1 MDETELI
8 LRAIAKSAP
17 IKPKKRI
24 MHEIDPDPTVFGKDA
39 IWALA
44 EKMKKKPK
52 RSVPLNRWSNIE
64 FARYLDSILKVHG
77 LHLERLSPKE
87 SDAVA
92 GIHDKLVLILN
103 DKMNPQV
110 LKDYFDW
117 WVSCYAQSM
126 HGRKIYVAS
135 LSQDYMITRFTER
148 YNADTRK
155 PQTEIKKNEN
165 VSDEQ
170 IYKLGGLSMLLMSRG
185 VVNSYK
191 LLKNDSNTIVRISET
206 MRKLSKEVVTEIV
219 DTTINLGPYS
229 ESDKVDFLSISKPSL
244 DYHGVKKFQSLN
256 YQRYFE

>member
-1 MDETELI
+1 
-8 LRAIAKSAP
+8 
-17 IKPKKRI
+17 

-39 IWALA
+39 IWGLA

-52 RSVPLNRWSNIE
+52 RTVPVNRWSNIE
-64 FARYLDSILKVHG
+64 FARYLDSILKVHS

-87 SDAVA
+87 SEAVA
-92 GIHDKLVLILN
+92 GIHDKLVRILN
-103 DKMNPQV
+103 DKMTPQV

-135 LSQDYMITRFTER
+135 LSQDYMIERFTQR
-148 YNADTRK
+148 YNADGEK
-155 PQTEIKKNEN
+155 PQTGEVKKNETAT
-165 VSDEQ
+165 DEQ

-191 LLKNDSNTIVRISET
+191 LLKNDQNIIVRISET

-219 DTTINLGPYS
+219 DTTINLGPYPS
-229 ESDKVDFLSISKPSL
+229 SDKVDFLSISKPSL
-244 DYHGVKKFQSLN
+244 DYHGVKKFHSLN